1 MQPQRNRK
9 FCQFNKDQ
17 YCIYAGT
24 LTFSTLTCY
33 CGLLAILIWKTILNS
48 LQTKHVIE

>member
-17 YCIYAGT
+17 YCTNLRCRNVLWVPKTKVETFLLEQWVNYSPHPTRVLGT
-24 LTFSTLTCY
+24 
-33 CGLLAILIWKTILNS
+33 
-48 LQTKHVIE
+48 